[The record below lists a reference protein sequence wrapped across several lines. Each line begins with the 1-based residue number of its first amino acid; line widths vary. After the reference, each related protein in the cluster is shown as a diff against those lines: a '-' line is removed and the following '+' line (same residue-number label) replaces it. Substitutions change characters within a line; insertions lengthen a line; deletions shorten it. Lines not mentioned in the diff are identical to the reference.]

1 MTSNTTSYPNAYNL
15 KCPRE
20 VIDCLVRNN
29 ASVLKLIR
37 TPFYQ
42 RNRRVDIVV
51 SRQSDTLSYSGHPAV
66 VRAAMRVTFNELRK
80 QNIIF
85 LQSVSHPVT
94 YI

>member
-1 MTSNTTSYPNAYNL
+1 MSSTAVVTSHPSAYNL

-29 ASVLKLIR
+29 ASVLKVIR

-42 RNRRVDIVV
+42 KNRRVDIVV
-51 SRQSDTLSYSGHPAV
+51 SRQADTLTYSGHPVV

-80 QNIIF
+80 HNIIF
-85 LQSVSHPVT
+85 LQ
-94 YI
+94 